1 MKNYDLLFIIKCSYN
16 MFVRIWQRGTSVAVI
31 ETFFCTRPGYF
42 FVLFL
47 PAARGGAGYSCDETW
62 LLRSRNMYFDKTI
75 MLQTS
80 SKKSYFS
87 TTLFLILTLVI
98 LECKATYL
106 LVKLANDYDLG
117 PPTVL
122 KNTGVPIVQ
131 ADSIFEANEASM
143 RNMISDLPPAVT
155 LGEVPNSSI
164 IVVLY
169 HIVRN

>member
-1 MKNYDLLFIIKCSYN
+1 LFCFYRPRAAVRGILVMKHGYYDQK
-16 MFVRIWQRGTSVAVI
+16 
-31 ETFFCTRPGYF
+31 
-42 FVLFL
+42 
-47 PAARGGAGYSCDETW
+47 
-62 LLRSRNMYFDKTI
+62 NMYFDKTI